1 MVGAHFTA
9 EKHWG
14 LKKSQCVV
22 ASVTEMKMNG
32 KVSIMIFLKENEL
45 QHQIVLFD
53 NHKLYPFIK
62 INLKLFLLNLS
73 LCSLTIVMIYN
84 RPHFYECQS
93 DDGNQIRQINCFF
106 HP

>member
-9 EKHWG
+9 EKHQG

-62 INLKLFLLNLS
+62 INQLFSSNFQLCKLA
-73 LCSLTIVMIYN
+73 IVAIYK
-84 RPHFYECQS
+84 
-93 DDGNQIRQINCFF
+93 
-106 HP
+106 